1 MKIRELFPILFWI
14 AVGLYVS
21 FTSRGLGVGTLY
33 YPGPGLMP
41 FYLGVGLTL
50 ISLVMLFLLFV
61 KKSGEGK
68 EAKFSW
74 GRINYSKIAVVVGAL
89 IIYSLVIDQLGYIVA
104 TLILMFIMF
113 WGAGSKK
120 TYAVIASLLAVL
132 ITYFVFTY
140 LGLRFPPGILEALG
154 L

>member
-14 AVGLYVS
+14 GVGLYVS
-21 FTSRGLGVGTLY
+21 FVSRGLGVGTLY
-33 YPGPGLMP
+33 YPGPGMMP
-41 FYLGVGLTL
+41 FYLGVGLIL
-50 ISLVMLFLLFV
+50 ISLVMLFPLFL
-61 KKSGEGK
+61 KKSEEGK
-68 EAKFSW
+68 EAKFSG
-74 GRINYSKIAVVVGAL
+74 GRINYSKIAIVVGSL

-104 TLILMFIMF
+104 TLILMVLMF

-120 TYAVIASLLAVL
+120 TYAVIASILAVL